1 MKHPWFHQ
9 SFWSLHILRKGDV
22 CKCTPRWDESKYS
35 VTGAARCLA
44 LNFTSEVSLLQGRH
58 PAAKGLSS
66 ACCSCTA
73 FTVWVMISAMPAMSL
88 SSFSKQ
94 TCALAL
100 QKLYQKDWNE
110 AKQKG
115 YDLRADAIEIKHAKA
130 SREIASEVT
139 SFCSGIFSPVN
150 QWTVSVALLPFFDPC
165 KLLSLVLY
173 IVYRWQW
180 NMKQLLNFGVKMSE
194 PIQCRHIPKSFWH
207 SPQYKWWAF
216 CTTLQA
222 EITFLSNS
230 LC

>member
-1 MKHPWFHQ
+1 
-9 SFWSLHILRKGDV
+9 
-22 CKCTPRWDESKYS
+22 
-35 VTGAARCLA
+35 
-44 LNFTSEVSLLQGRH
+44 
-58 PAAKGLSS
+58 
-66 ACCSCTA
+66 
-73 FTVWVMISAMPAMSL
+73 MSL

-100 QKLYQKDWNE
+100 QKLYQKDWDD

-173 IVYRWQW
+173 IVYR
-180 NMKQLLNFGVKMSE
+180 
-194 PIQCRHIPKSFWH
+194 
-207 SPQYKWWAF
+207 
-216 CTTLQA
+216 
-222 EITFLSNS
+222 
-230 LC
+230 